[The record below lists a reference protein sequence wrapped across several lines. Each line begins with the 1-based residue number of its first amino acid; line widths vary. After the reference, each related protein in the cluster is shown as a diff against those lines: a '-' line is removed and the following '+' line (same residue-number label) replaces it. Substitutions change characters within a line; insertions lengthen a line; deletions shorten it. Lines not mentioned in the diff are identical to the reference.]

1 MNGLAPRRFA
11 RPVRLAYDA
20 HTFEEL
26 AMPWF
31 NREFINALPKA
42 LSRFNKFGYRRQEK
56 FRGVLQR
63 VGTLRLA
70 HTALA
75 I

>member
-1 MNGLAPRRFA
+1 
-11 RPVRLAYDA
+11 
-20 HTFEEL
+20 
-26 AMPWF
+26 MPWF

-56 FRGVLQR
+56 FGEFCSAWARYALL
-63 VGTLRLA
+63 TLRL
-70 HTALA
+70 LFKLDNSLVK